1 MGVLRE
7 SLYGPTMTATPPK
20 NAGVHVPPP
29 FLYAAA
35 FIIGLLLQR
44 WHPLAITSA
53 NETPR
58 LISAALFGA
67 LYLGFF
73 ASAFTE
79 FRKARTTLI
88 PNHPASAL
96 VTTGV
101 YRLTRNPMY
110 VSLVA
115 LYICAALILN
125 TWWPCIVLPLL
136 ILVIDRAV
144 IGREE
149 RYLTAAFPDAYPA
162 YVSHVRRWI

>member
-1 MGVLRE
+1 MGVL
-7 SLYGPTMTATPPK
+7 SDPYYLPPMTASPPT
-20 NAGVHVPPP
+20 NAGVRVPPP
-29 FLYAAA
+29 LLYAAA

-44 WHPLAITSA
+44 WHPLTITSA
-53 NETPR
+53 DETPR
-58 LISAALFGA
+58 LIGAALFGG
-67 LYLGFF
+67 LFLGFF
-73 ASAFTE
+73 VSAFTE

-110 VSLVA
+110 VSLVT

-125 TWWPCIVLPLL
+125 AWWPCIVLPLL
-136 ILVIDRAV
+136 IVVIDRAV

-149 RYLTAAFPDAYPA
+149 RYLAAAFPDAYPA
-162 YVSHVRRWI
+162 YVSRVRRWI